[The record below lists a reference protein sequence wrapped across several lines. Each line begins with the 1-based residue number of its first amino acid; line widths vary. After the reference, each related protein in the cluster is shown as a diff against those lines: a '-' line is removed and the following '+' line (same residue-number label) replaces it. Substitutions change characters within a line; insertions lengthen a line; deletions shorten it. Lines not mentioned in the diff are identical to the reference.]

1 MKITLLE
8 VEVHLAYT
16 EGFNG
21 ANKTASILFKTTD
34 KSSDIVYPKIY
45 KKITS
50 MFGEKIYVI
59 VRRIRVNR
67 KWSDV
72 ETKGIW
78 I

>member
-8 VEVHLAYT
+8 VEVYLAYT

-34 KSSDIVYPKIY
+34 ESSDIAYPKIY